1 MTHLVISQTWL
12 REGEEHVA
20 AYLALV
26 QEFDPFLRAQP
37 GFVSR
42 RLVRSLEHPNHIIHL
57 REFDDVASY
66 ETMTQIPEYREQIAA
81 LSAHVDGEAYPDG
94 AVPREYGEVIFES
107 EPAGS

>member
-20 AYLALV
+20 AYLTLV
-26 QEFDPFLRAQP
+26 EEHDSFLRAQP

-66 ETMTQIPEYREQIAA
+66 QAMTAIPEYRAQIEA
-81 LSAHVDGEAYPDG
+81 LSAHVDGDAYPEG
-94 AVPREYGEVIFES
+94 AVPREYGEIIFES
-107 EPAGS
+107 APPES